1 MKYFTQLFFILLF
14 VNGCAALINS
24 DLENANDAFNK
35 GYYQTAIHYANQI
48 LSEDSL
54 NAEAFLLRGKAYSK
68 LNEHEHALKDIN
80 TALYLNPGFDTYYN
94 RGLENLIYKYYS
106 KAVEDFDNAI
116 LYSNKNSE
124 VYFTR
129 AYTKYLLSDMDGA
142 IKDYEKVIELDS
154 TSFKAYINIGN
165 IFGSLGY
172 GEQAIEKFT
181 KAISIDP
188 KNADGYFNRGNQK
201 LLMNNLEGGIEDL
214 EKSLQIDDKNVNA
227 LLLLAELKIKAN
239 DNIGAFEILNSI
251 LSIEENSKALFMRG
265 SIYLKLEDRTNACS
279 DFNRAG
285 ELGYFDSYEMINK
298 YCGKPK
304 KKK

>member
-1 MKYFTQLFFILLF
+1 MKFLTQLFFALLF
-14 VNGCAALINS
+14 VNGCTNFSNS
-24 DLENANDAFNK
+24 GIENANDAFNK

-54 NAEAFLLRGKAYSK
+54 NAEAFLMRGKAYSK

-106 KAVEDFDNAI
+106 KAVEDFDSAM
-116 LYSNKNSE
+116 LYNNKNSE

-129 AYTKYLLSDMDGA
+129 AYTKYLLSDLDGA

-165 IFGSLGY
+165 ILGSLGY
-172 GEQAIEKFT
+172 GEQAVEKFT

-188 KNADGYFNRGNQK
+188 NNADGYFNRGNQK
-201 LLMNNLEGGIEDL
+201 LLMNDLEGGLDDL
-214 EKSLQIDDKNVNA
+214 EKSLRIDNKNINA
-227 LLLLAELKIKAN
+227 LFLLAELKIKAS
-239 DNIGAFEILNSI
+239 DNLGSFEILNRI
-251 LSIEENSKALFMRG
+251 LTIEENPRALFMRG
-265 SIYLKLEDRTNACS
+265 SIYLKLEDRNNACS

-285 ELGYFDSYEMINK
+285 ELGYFDAYEMINR
-298 YCGKPK
+298 YCIQTK